1 MKTNGITSAVTTT
14 GQGLWTRMPLWAKGI
29 IVVGGVYVTY
39 KVAKNLIDKTRLD
52 PNTRDNKQEED
63 GWNNQYSQDNASK
76 PATLTKAE
84 MKQIANAIE
93 FALDGYG
100 TRDAELIR
108 LFKRMQNNADFSGV
122 NVAFGVRTIEAGR
135 GFGWLA
141 GHEKGTMTQ
150 VIKEA
155 DDDTIIAINKHLK
168 SKGIKYRL

>member
-1 MKTNGITSAVTTT
+1 MKTNVIKNAVTTT
-14 GQGLWTRMPLWAKGI
+14 GQGLWTRMPFWAKGI
-29 IVVGGVYVTY
+29 ILVGGAYATY
-39 KVAKNLIDKTRLD
+39 KIVKNVIEKTRLD
-52 PNTRDNKQEED
+52 STTRDNKQEED
-63 GWNNQYSQDNASK
+63 GWNNQYTKDNANK

-108 LFKRMQNNADFSGV
+108 LFKRIKNNADFSGV

-135 GFGWLA
+135 GIGWLA
-141 GHEKGTMTQ
+141 GDEKGTLSQ

-155 DDDTIIAINKHLK
+155 DDNTIIAINKDFA
-168 SKGIKYRL
+168 SKGITYSL